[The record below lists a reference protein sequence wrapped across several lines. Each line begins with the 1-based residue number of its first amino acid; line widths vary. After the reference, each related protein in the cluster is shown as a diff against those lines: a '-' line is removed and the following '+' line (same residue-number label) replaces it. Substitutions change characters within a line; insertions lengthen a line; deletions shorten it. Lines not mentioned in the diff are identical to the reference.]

1 MYQQMQFT
9 TAIQHIGL
17 IFPLTLKES
26 VQNWFS
32 VTCSNTLSFAGEG
45 AIPYKF

>member
-1 MYQQMQFT
+1 MYQQLQFT
-9 TAIQHIGL
+9 TAIQLNGL

-26 VQNWFS
+26 VQDWS
-32 VTCSNTLSFAGEG
+32 SITCSNTLTFAGEG